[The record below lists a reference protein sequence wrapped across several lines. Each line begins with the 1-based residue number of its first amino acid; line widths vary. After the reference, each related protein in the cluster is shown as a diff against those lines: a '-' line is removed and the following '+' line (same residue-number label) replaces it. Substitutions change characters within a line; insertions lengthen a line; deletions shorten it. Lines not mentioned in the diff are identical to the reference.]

1 MLLAFINIRV
11 IDIIDILVVAFIMY
25 QAYSLIKGTVAYNIF
40 IGIIAIVF
48 LYFFVDFLQMKLLS
62 SILGGLIGGGAI
74 ALIILFQQEIRRFL
88 VFVGTRYFPKGK
100 FSLNLLINRQKG
112 PREELRLPSIHKAC
126 LSMSKTK
133 TGALIVISRSS
144 SLDLY
149 SETGDILNAEVS
161 SRMIESIFMKNGPL
175 HDGAIIIENNKI
187 TAARC
192 ILPFT
197 SRTELPP
204 VYGMRH
210 RAGLGISENTDA
222 FVLIV
227 SEERGDISI
236 AENGDL
242 LPEVNEEE
250 LWHIL
255 NKKLANLHNHDSK
268 RSTGI

>member
-1 MLLAFINIRV
+1 MLHTFINIRV
-11 IDIIDILVVAFIMY
+11 IDIIDILLVALIMFQLY
-25 QAYSLIKGTVAYNIF
+25 YLIKGTVAYNIF
-40 IGIIAIVF
+40 IGIISIIL

-100 FSLNLLINRQKG
+100 FSFDLFLGKQKA
-112 PREELRLPSIHKAC
+112 PKEELRLASIHKAC
-126 LSMSKTK
+126 LSMAKTK
-133 TGALIVISRSS
+133 TGALIVIARDS

-149 SETGDILNAEVS
+149 SETGDILNADMS

-187 TAARC
+187 LSARC

-197 SRTELPP
+197 SSTELPP
-204 VYGMRH
+204 HFGMRH

-222 FVLIV
+222 FVVMV

-236 AENGDL
+236 AENGNL
-242 LPEVNEEE
+242 LPGLSEDE

-255 NKKLANLHNHDSK
+255 NKKLIQTA
-268 RSTGI
+268 

>member
-1 MLLAFINIRV
+1 MLLTFIHLRI
-11 IDIIDILVVAFIMY
+11 IDIIDILLVAYLMY
-25 QAYSLIKGTVAYNIF
+25 YIYYLIKGTVAYNIF
-40 IGIIAIVF
+40 IGIIAIIF
-48 LYFFVDFLQMKLLS
+48 LYFIVDLLQMKLLS

-100 FSLNLLINRQKG
+100 FRFDQLLKKHKEEQSDLKLASL
-112 PREELRLPSIHKAC
+112 HKAC
-126 LSMSKTK
+126 QSMSATK
-133 TGALIVISRSS
+133 TGALIVISRGS
-144 SLDLY
+144 SLELY
-149 SETGDILNAEVS
+149 SETGDILNAEIS

-187 TAARC
+187 IAARC
-192 ILPFT
+192 VLPFT

-204 VYGMRH
+204 IYGMRH

-227 SEERGDISI
+227 SEERGDVSI
-236 AENGDL
+236 AEKGELIPNL
-242 LPEVNEEE
+242 NEDE

-255 NKKLANLHNHDSK
+255 NKKLGTQNKPDQ
-268 RSTGI
+268 